1 MRVAIAQCEKIVAI
15 AAQLEERGFC
25 GRVFQQPVKK
35 QY

>member
-25 GRVFQQPVKK
+25 
-35 QY
+35 